1 MNLRIFKSGFYLH
14 QRFFKLLVAEVFAA
28 ILAFIFP
35 VLYVWVLWSLC
46 LFAVVFMTDI
56 VLLYGFGNRMEAGRD
71 MGDKFSNGED
81 NPVGLCLR
89 NRYPFRVRVRILDE
103 IPPEF
108 QLRNLQL
115 SGVLKAGERCRKTY
129 WLHPVRRG
137 EYIFGKLRV
146 FVASPLSLAERRYSY
161 EGETTV
167 AVYPSFMA
175 MHKYE
180 LLAFTGRYSGRGVKK
195 IRVAGVTTTFDQIKP
210 YVQGDDPRVVN
221 WKATAKCNQLMVNT
235 YTEEHSQAIYCVID
249 KGRTMQSPFHQM
261 TMLDYAINATL
272 ALSNVVL
279 KKGDKVGLLTFA
291 HKPGTFIKADN
302 RRLQLS
308 HVSEALYCQQ
318 TNFLESDFEQLCVTL
333 SRQVHT
339 RSMLV
344 LFTNFETVTG
354 MRRHLP
360 ALRRLARNHL
370 VFLILFEN
378 TEVNKVLTQPSRQL
392 KEIYFKAVAGNFIL
406 EKKRIVRELRRAG
419 IYTLLTE
426 PEKLTANT
434 INGYLELKER
444 RVV

>member
-167 AVYPSFMA
+167 AVYPSFIPA
-175 MHKYE
+175 
-180 LLAFTGRYSGRGVKK
+180 
-195 IRVAGVTTTFDQIKP
+195 
-210 YVQGDDPRVVN
+210 
-221 WKATAKCNQLMVNT
+221 
-235 YTEEHSQAIYCVID
+235 EE
-249 KGRTMQSPFHQM
+249 
-261 TMLDYAINATL
+261 
-272 ALSNVVL
+272 
-279 KKGDKVGLLTFA
+279 
-291 HKPGTFIKADN
+291 
-302 RRLQLS
+302 
-308 HVSEALYCQQ
+308 
-318 TNFLESDFEQLCVTL
+318 
-333 SRQVHT
+333 
-339 RSMLV
+339 
-344 LFTNFETVTG
+344 
-354 MRRHLP
+354 
-360 ALRRLARNHL
+360 
-370 VFLILFEN
+370 
-378 TEVNKVLTQPSRQL
+378 
-392 KEIYFKAVAGNFIL
+392 
-406 EKKRIVRELRRAG
+406 
-419 IYTLLTE
+419 
-426 PEKLTANT
+426 
-434 INGYLELKER
+434 
-444 RVV
+444 